1 MHGDLSGTGRRTT
14 RIGDR
19 EEEGAVVPAAV
30 ALPWEEGI

>member
-1 MHGDLSGTGRRTT
+1 MHGDLCGIGRWTF